1 MLILRVL
8 RVVYHPD
15 VMSQTI
21 YLASLTVWRF
31 VYVCVVLFLVFEI
44 CVMT

>member
-8 RVVYHPD
+8 RVLYHPG

-21 YLASLTVWRF
+21 YLASLILWRF
-31 VYVCVVLFLVFEI
+31 VYVSVVLFCYLKFVL
-44 CVMT
+44 